1 MEESLMKSVIERV
14 LGELVGLVMNEDDFR
29 SLLLM

>member
-1 MEESLMKSVIERV
+1 MGESLIKSVMERV
-14 LGELVGLVMNEDDFR
+14 LGELVGLVMYEDDFR